1 METGTRTLALAGRT
15 LTYHVSHADAPGTP
29 VVFLHPWFGCPQ
41 FWSSTISALPDRP
54 CLAVDFYSLA
64 TGTRISDA
72 GPCDLADAVVHM
84 LDAEGLGRVDL
95 VGNSVGGI
103 VSQIIAS
110 TVPDRVRR
118 LVLVGTGANTTGALP
133 AFAAA
138 VDRWTEGARSGRGPS
153 RSAIEDTV
161 GMLFT
166 ARPDP
171 KTWTTFV
178 DAVANTDPGYMAA
191 VLTAA
196 RGLDLVPQLPNITAP
211 TLIVRGTEDC
221 ARTAEHAATMA
232 AGISNSRSVEMPG
245 AGHSPMV
252 DHPVEF
258 TQLIRDHLDD
268 AHVDSGS
275 PTEAVV

>member
-1 METGTRTLALAGRT
+1 MNAHARTLPLDGRS
-15 LTYHVSHADAPGTP
+15 LTYHVSHADTPG
-29 VVFLHPWFGCPQ
+29 VSAVFLHPWFGCSQ
-41 FWSSTISALPDRP
+41 FWTSTIAALPDRP

-64 TGTRISDA
+64 DGTPTSDA
-72 GPCDLADAVVHM
+72 GPVDLADAVVRM
-84 LDAEGLGRVDL
+84 LDAEGLEQVDL

-110 TVPDRVRR
+110 TVPERVRR

-133 AFAAA
+133 AFAAT
-138 VDRWTEGARSGRGPS
+138 VDRWTQAADRGDGPP
-153 RSAIEDTV
+153 RAAIEDTV

-166 ARPDP
+166 SRPEQAV
-171 KTWTTFV
+171 WETFV
-178 DAVANTDPGYMAA
+178 DAVADTDPDYMAA

-211 TLIVRGTEDC
+211 ALIIRGTEDC
-221 ARTAEHAATMA
+221 ARTAQHAATMA
-232 AGISNSRSVEMPG
+232 AGIPRSRSIEMPG

-258 TQLIRDHLDD
+258 AELVRSHLD
-268 AHVDSGS
+268 AERL
-275 PTEAVV
+275 EAVG